1 MDQILDLWGGLDPT
15 LLLVYLRLQAF
26 VLILPG
32 FGERVLPA
40 RVKVAVAAAL
50 TPLLHEGAMVPMQI
64 GAPTDLIV
72 PALSEMAVGFA
83 TGSFVR
89 LLALALDIAATAI
102 SSAASLSQ
110 LLGGA
115 NEMSPHPIGNLMHLA
130 GLAILFALGF
140 PVVAAQLVVDSY
152 LLWPLG
158 DWPPAGEVMPLIAGM
173 MTRSFTL
180 AMLLAAPFVL
190 GGFLFQ
196 ALSGVINKVMPAL
209 PVIFIGAPAAILLA
223 LVALAVMAP
232 LLVGLW
238 ADAVLS
244 LTLPRP

>member
-1 MDQILDLWGGLDPT
+1 MDQILDLWRGLDPT

-40 RVKVAVAAAL
+40 RIKVAVAAAL

>member
-1 MDQILDLWGGLDPT
+1 MDQILDLWRGLDPT

>member
-1 MDQILDLWGGLDPT
+1 MDQILDLWRGLDPT

-140 PVVAAQLVVDSY
+140 PVVAAQLVADSY